1 MIHMVH
7 VLLFFFYANKNKLKP
22 LMERQ
27 SRFNVRHLC
36 FCIIYA
42 YHGDIEFT
50 NIKLK
55 GLIHDL
61 RFVFRMLHFVL
72 LLDALT

>member
-1 MIHMVH
+1 MTVCSRFMCF
-7 VLLFFFYANKNKLKP
+7 LSLNKNKLRP
-22 LMERQ
+22 FMERK

-42 YHGDIEFT
+42 FHGDIEYT
-50 NIKLK
+50 NKKIK

-61 RFVFRMLHFVL
+61 RFRIIQDVTFCTF
-72 LLDALT
+72 A